1 MGHIRIDVI
10 MNIYRDFRSITLE
23 GKLRKGRQKIS
34 LFYFNVIDYESV
46 LIMEFELHS
55 REKKDRLNCMIWL
68 VAKVDN

>member
-1 MGHIRIDVI
+1 MDRCHHEYISRFPVN
-10 MNIYRDFRSITLE
+10 NI
-23 GKLRKGRQKIS
+23 GRKIKKRKTKIS
-34 LFYFNVIDYESV
+34 LFYFNVNDYESV